1 MVVGVVVVGVVVGHG
16 GDGLGWRSGV
26 SSVGVSSPSESCSSS
41 GRLPQSLHDDAP
53 VSRGNQT

>member
-26 SSVGVSSPSESCSSS
+26 SSVGVSSPSESSS